1 MNRYEAILDE
11 QWFPYLGMTLEERN
25 YYLNIIRHC
34 KDICDT
40 ENKVDNVSKCE
51 LVELHLKKNNYVVSF
66 NGSLTIV
73 TDNLR
78 ENRTIEGDLFLEKDS
93 VIVDYEI
100 IRLCIKDEP
109 KKYRVLD
116 EFKIVK
122 DKLQR
127 RSMYNYNM
135 KSIYDTIENE
145 EMKGKLR

>member
-51 LVELHLKKNNYVVSF
+51 LIELHLKKNNNVVSF
-66 NGSLTIV
+66 NGSLTIG